1 MAESAV
7 NILIK
12 SIEFLLK
19 HPGSVIGGV
28 RHEISH
34 VKLEL
39 ESIASF
45 IIDAGK
51 CKQQNESLNVWVVQV
66 RDVAFEAEDII
77 DEFLYHVD
85 SMKKGGF
92 SGRIFG
98 VFYLPKV
105 LWLRNKTALELR
117 RIRGEI
123 KDIAKRSKR
132 YDLSHME
139 GSLGVGSNSHHSAG
153 SVQNIGESSLFIEN
167 DEVVGIDEVRDSLVS
182 SLEGEEAHR
191 VVISVAGMG
200 GSGKTTLVAKAY
212 TSLTVKK
219 NFDCS
224 AWVSVSQNNMI
235 EDLLRKLI
243 SEFFNGKEDMVPKNL
258 ESMDY
263 RQLVETL
270 VKFLHKKRYVV
281 VFDDVWNNNFWRQI
295 SVALP
300 DDKNRSRII
309 ITTRNEDIAAFPYG
323 PGGNHVFRL
332 KPLADDYAWRLFC
345 NKAFSSQPNCQ
356 CPPELEKIG
365 RELVKTCEGLPLAI
379 VALGGLMGSKDRSE
393 LKWREVYDSLSWHI
407 SNNKLL
413 DEVKTVMLM
422 SFNDLPYYLK
432 NCFLYCC
439 RFPMKEWIGAGRL
452 IRMWMAEGFLEE
464 KSSLNPEE
472 VGKIY
477 LKELISR
484 NLLQVVKHQSFIRPK
499 VCKLHDLMWE
509 LARSISERENFLSI
523 CSAEELEKDEIRA
536 RRLSVQNVDG
546 TFKMNGNLTHV
557 RSFSM
562 FNFKGEK
569 SLLDDLL
576 SRFRLL
582 RVLELNDAKV
592 DSLPNE
598 LGKLFN
604 LRYLSLCGTG
614 IKELPMSVNRLRKLQ
629 TLDIRRTE
637 VNSLPNGITELHNL
651 RHLLAYGKKIA
662 ADHFAYFKGVKV
674 PGKLW
679 KLKNLQ
685 VLNCIEANGDIA
697 RKIRKMAKLRR
708 IELTCVKEEYMK
720 DLCSSIDKL
729 KFLHHILLMAVD
741 ENEILK
747 LDGVSETRSNIF
759 RKVTLV
765 GKLNNVPRWFSSMLN
780 VMHLHLH
787 WSQLPEDQD
796 FIPCISQLPSLEHLV
811 LVNAYSSKKQLLFIS
826 GFQKLEDL
834 QVSCSLELEEMVFL
848 EGVMPNLMR
857 LHIHDCPKLK
867 EVPQGLEHLTN
878 LELMNLKAASSEL
891 VESIR
896 SKESSSRSKVRRIP
910 SIKHYY
916 EADGVHAYESL
927 SLDFVS

>member
-7 NILIK
+7 NILIW
-12 SIEFLLK
+12 SIDFLLNK
-19 HPGSVIGGV
+19 PGYVIGGV
-28 RHEISH
+28 RHEISK

-39 ESIASF
+39 ESIGSF
-45 IIDAGK
+45 IKDAEK
-51 CKQQNESLNVWVVQV
+51 YKQQNENVCVWVVQV

-85 SMKKGGF
+85 SMQKGGF
-92 SGRIFG
+92 AWRLVGI
-98 VFYLPKV
+98 FYLPKV
-105 LWLRNKTALELR
+105 LWLRHKTALELR

-123 KDIAKRSKR
+123 KAIAKRSKR
-132 YDLSHME
+132 YDLSHMP
-139 GSLGVGSNSHHSAG
+139 GSSTVGSNSQHSC
-153 SVQNIGESSLFIEN
+153 SCVQNIGESLLFIEN
-167 DEVVGIDEVRDSLVS
+167 DEVVGIDEVRDSLLS

-191 VVISVAGMG
+191 IVISVAGMG

-212 TSLTVKK
+212 TSLTVRK

-224 AWVSVSQNNMI
+224 GWVSVSQNNMI
-235 EDLLRKLI
+235 EDLLKKLI
-243 SEFFNGKEDMVPKNL
+243 SEFFDGKEDLIPKNL
-258 ESMDY
+258 KSMDY

-270 VKFLHKKRYVV
+270 VKFLQKKRYVV

-309 ITTRNEDIAAFPYG
+309 ITTRNEDIAAYPYC
-323 PGGNHVFRL
+323 PGGAHIFSS
-332 KPLADDYAWRLFC
+332 KPLADDYAWKLFC

-365 RELVKTCEGLPLAI
+365 RALVKTCEGLPLAI
-379 VALGGLMGSKDRSE
+379 VALGGLMGSKDGSE

-407 SNNKLL
+407 DNNKLL

-439 RFPMKEWIGAGRL
+439 HFPMGEWIGAGRL

-464 KSSLNPEE
+464 KSSLNPEA

-523 CSAEELEKDEIRA
+523 CSAEELEKNEIRA
-536 RRLSVQNVDG
+536 RRLSVQNVEG
-546 TFKMNGNLTHV
+546 TLKMNGDLTQV

-562 FNFKGEK
+562 FNFKGENI
-569 SLLDDLL
+569 LLDDLL

-582 RVLELNDAKV
+582 RVLELNDAKI
-592 DSLPNE
+592 DFLPNE

-604 LRYLSLCGTG
+604 LRYLSLSDTG
-614 IKELPMSVNRLRKLQ
+614 IKELPMSVNQLRNLQ

-637 VNSLPNGITELHNL
+637 VNELPNGITELHNL
-651 RHLLAYGKKIA
+651 RHLLAYGKEIA
-662 ADHFAYFKGVKV
+662 VEHFAYVKGVKV
-674 PGKLW
+674 PDKIW

-685 VLNCIEANGDIA
+685 VLNCIEANADVA
-697 RKIRKMAKLRR
+697 RKIRKMTKLRR
-708 IELTCVKEEYMK
+708 IELTYVKKEYMK

-729 KFLHHILLMAVD
+729 KFLHHLLVMAVD
-741 ENEILK
+741 ANEVLK
-747 LDGVSETRSNIF
+747 VDDLSETPFIL

-765 GKLNNVPRWFSSMLN
+765 GKLCKVPRWFSSMLN

-796 FIPCISQLPSLEHLV
+796 FIPCISQLPSLEHFV
-811 LVNAYSSKKQLLFIS
+811 LVNAYSSKKQLLFKS

-834 QVSCSLELEEMVFL
+834 HVSCLPELEEMVFL
-848 EGVMPNLMR
+848 EGVMPKLVR
-857 LHIHDCPKLK
+857 LHIHNCPKLK
-867 EVPQGLEHLTN
+867 EVPQGLEYLTN

-891 VESIR
+891 IESIR
-896 SKESSSRSKVRRIP
+896 SRESSGRSKVGRIP

-916 EADGVHAYESL
+916 EADGVHVYESL
-927 SLDFVS
+927 SQHFVS

>member
-7 NILIK
+7 QILIM
-12 SIEFLLK
+12 SIEFLLAN
-19 HPGSVIGGV
+19 PGYVIGGV
-28 RHEISH
+28 RHEISK

-39 ESIASF
+39 ESIGSF
-45 IIDAGK
+45 IKDAEK
-51 CKQQNESLNVWVVQV
+51 CKTQNEGVCVWVVQA

-77 DEFLYHVD
+77 DEFLYHAY
-85 SMKKGGF
+85 SLKKGGF
-92 SGRIFG
+92 AGRLAG

-105 LWLRNKTALELR
+105 LWLRHKTALELR

-123 KDIAKRSKR
+123 KVIAKRSKR

-139 GSLGVGSNSHHSAG
+139 AASNVGSNSHHSC
-153 SVQNIGESSLFIEN
+153 SCVQNIGESSLFIQN
-167 DEVVGIDEVRDSLVS
+167 DEVVGIDQLKESLLS

-191 VVISVAGMG
+191 VVISVVGMG

-212 TSLTVKK
+212 TSLTVRK
-219 NFDCS
+219 NFDCC

-235 EDLLRKLI
+235 EDLLKKLI
-243 SEFFNGKEDMVPKNL
+243 SEFFDGNEDMIPKNL
-258 ESMDY
+258 KSMDY

-281 VFDDVWNNNFWRQI
+281 VFDDVWNNNFWRQT

-309 ITTRNEDIAAFPYG
+309 ITTRNDDIAAYPYG
-323 PGGNHVFRL
+323 PGGTHFFRSKL
-332 KPLADDYAWRLFC
+332 LADDYAWMLFC

-365 RELVKTCEGLPLAI
+365 RALVKTCEGLPLAI

-393 LKWREVYDSLSWHI
+393 LNWREVYDSLSWHI

-413 DEVKTVMLM
+413 DEVKTVMLL

-439 RFPMKEWIGAGRL
+439 RVPMGEWIGAGRL

-464 KSSLNPEE
+464 KGSLNPEE

-484 NLLQVVKHQSFIRPK
+484 NLLQVVKHDSFIRPK
-499 VCKLHDLMWE
+499 ICKLHDLMWE

-523 CSAEELEKDEIRA
+523 CSAEELEKDKIRA
-536 RRLSVQNVDG
+536 RRLSVQNADG
-546 TFKMNGNLTHV
+546 TLKMSGDLTHV

-562 FNFKGEK
+562 FNCRGES

-582 RVLELNDAKV
+582 RVLELKEAKV

-604 LRYLSLCGTG
+604 LRYLNLSGTG
-614 IKELPMSVNRLRKLQ
+614 IKELPTSVNRLRNLQ
-629 TLDIRRTE
+629 TLDIRRTK
-637 VNSLPNGITELHNL
+637 VNILPNGITELHNL
-651 RHLLAYGKKIA
+651 RHLLAYGKDIA
-662 ADHFAYFKGVKV
+662 AEHFAYIRGVQV

-679 KLKNLQ
+679 KLKNVQ
-685 VLNCIEANGDIA
+685 VLNCIEANADIA
-697 RKIRKMAKLRR
+697 RKIKKMTKLRR
-708 IELTCVKEEYMK
+708 IELTNVKEEYMK
-720 DLCSSIDKL
+720 NLCSSIDKL
-729 KFLHHILLMAVD
+729 KFLHHLLVMAVD
-741 ENEILK
+741 ENAILK
-747 LDGVSETRSNIF
+747 VDDLSETPFIL
-759 RKVTLV
+759 RKVTLI
-765 GKLNNVPRWFSSMLN
+765 GKLSKTPRWFSSMLN

-787 WSQLPEDQD
+787 WSQFPEDQD
-796 FIPCISQLPSLEHLV
+796 LIPCISQLPSLEHLV
-811 LVNAYSSKKQLLFIS
+811 LVNVYTSKKQLLFES

-834 QVSCSLELEEMVFL
+834 HVSCLPELEEMVFL
-848 EGVMPNLMR
+848 EGVMPNLVR

-867 EVPQGLEHLTN
+867 EVPQGVLEYLTN
-878 LELMNLKAASSEL
+878 LKQVNLKAPSSEL

-896 SKESSSRSKVRRIP
+896 GKKSSGCSKVGRIP
-910 SIKHYY
+910 SIKRYY
-916 EADGVHAYESL
+916 ETNGVHLYESL
-927 SLDFVS
+927 S

>member
-7 NILIK
+7 KILIM
-12 SIEFLLK
+12 SIEFLLDN
-19 HPGSVIGGV
+19 PGYVIGGV
-28 RHEISH
+28 RHEISK

-39 ESIASF
+39 ESIGSF
-45 IIDAGK
+45 IKDAEK
-51 CKQQNESLNVWVVQV
+51 CKNQNEGVCVWVVQV

-85 SMKKGGF
+85 SMKKAGF
-92 SGRIFG
+92 AGRVAG

-105 LWLRNKTALELR
+105 LWLRHKTALELR

-123 KDIAKRSKR
+123 KDVAKRSKR

-139 GSLGVGSNSHHSAG
+139 AASGVGSNSSHSG
-153 SVQNIGESSLFIEN
+153 CCVQNIGESSLFIQN
-167 DEVVGIDEVRDSLVS
+167 DEVVGIDRVRDSLLS
-182 SLEGEEAHR
+182 SLEGEETHR
-191 VVISVAGMG
+191 IVISVAGMG
-200 GSGKTTLVAKAY
+200 GSGKTTLVAKVY
-212 TSLTVKK
+212 TSLTVRK
-219 NFDCS
+219 NFDCC
-224 AWVSVSQNNMI
+224 AWVSVSQNNTI
-235 EDLLRKLI
+235 EDLLKKLI
-243 SEFFNGKEDMVPKNL
+243 SEFFNGEEDLIPKNL
-258 ESMDY
+258 KSMDY

-281 VFDDVWNNNFWRQI
+281 VLDDVWNNNFWRQI

-309 ITTRNEDIAAFPYG
+309 ITTRNEDIASYPYG
-323 PGGNHVFRL
+323 PGGTHVFRS
-332 KPLADDYAWRLFC
+332 KSLADDYAWTLFC
-345 NKAFSSQPNCQ
+345 NKAFSSEPNCQ
-356 CPPELEKIG
+356 CPPELEEIG
-365 RELVKTCEGLPLAI
+365 RALVRKCEGLPLAI

-393 LKWREVYDSLSWHI
+393 MKWRDVYESLSWHI

-439 RFPMKEWIGAGRL
+439 RFPMGEWIGAGRL

-484 NLLQVVKHQSFIRPK
+484 NLLQVVKHRSFIRPK
-499 VCKLHDLMWE
+499 LCKLHDLMWE
-509 LARSISERENFLSI
+509 LARSISEKENFLSI
-523 CSAEELEKDEIRA
+523 CSEEELEKDEIRA
-536 RRLSVQNVDG
+536 RRLSVLNVDG
-546 TFKMNGNLTHV
+546 KLKKSGNLTHV

-562 FNFKGEK
+562 FNFNGE
-569 SLLDDLL
+569 STFLLDDLL

-582 RVLELNDAKV
+582 RVLELDDAKV

-604 LRYLSLCGTG
+604 LRYLSLSGTG
-614 IKELPMSVNRLRKLQ
+614 IKELPTSVNRLRNLQ

-637 VNSLPNGITELHNL
+637 VNVLPDGITELHKL
-651 RHLLAYGKKIA
+651 RNLLAYGKEISA
-662 ADHFAYFKGVKV
+662 EHFAYVRGVHV

-685 VLNCIEANGDIA
+685 VLNCIEANADIA
-697 RKIRKMAKLRR
+697 HKIRKMTKLRR
-708 IELTCVKEEYMK
+708 IELTNVKEEYMK
-720 DLCSSIDKL
+720 NLCSSINKL
-729 KFLHHILLMAVD
+729 KFLHHLLVMTVD
-741 ENEILK
+741 ANAILK
-747 LDGVSETRSNIF
+747 LDDLSETPVIF

-765 GKLNNVPRWFSSMLN
+765 GKLSKTPCWFSSMLN

-796 FIPCISQLPSLEHLV
+796 PIPCISQLPSLEHLV
-811 LVNAYSSKKQLLFIS
+811 LVNAYTSKKQLLFES
-826 GFQKLEDL
+826 GFKNLEDL
-834 QVSCSLELEEMVFL
+834 HVSCLPELEEMVFL
-848 EGVMPNLMR
+848 EGVMPNLVR

-867 EVPQGLEHLTN
+867 EVPQGLQYLTN
-878 LELMNLKAASSEL
+878 LEQMNLKAPSSEL
-891 VESIR
+891 VEHIR
-896 SKESSSRSKVRRIP
+896 GKGSRGRSKVRRIL

-916 EADGVHAYESL
+916 EADGVHMYESL
-927 SLDFVS
+927 S